1 MIQSLSARPIV
12 SVRKGCGIRS
22 IQKPLDRD
30 KDDPEEAGSCA
41 PMGQGSIPAPVATP
55 PPPPSTEPASP
66 LDFTRRDWEI
76 STRTGNWA
84 KRHGIAQKTWRPAD
98 LRSMRR

>member
-55 PPPPSTEPASP
+55 PPPSTEPPSP
-66 LDFTRRDWEI
+66 LDFKRCAWEI
-76 STRTGNWA
+76 STRTENWA
-84 KRHGIAQKTWRPAD
+84 KRHGIAQITWRPAD
-98 LRSMRR
+98 LRSKRQ